1 METKRGLK
9 MGEYVYCIIARKEAP
24 KTFDVKGID
33 DKEVRTI
40 NYNDLT
46 AVVSEAPVKEYE
58 PNEENIAKHKEVS
71 LAVLKNHTVLPVAFG
86 MVFKNKGVLTST
98 MRKVY
103 ALLKRNLRLI
113 DNKIELGIKVIFPV
127 NEEELKNLL
136 KGKTADE
143 FRKEC
148 EKEFIETLSK
158 AAVASNKGKLFSER
172 LVLNRHFLVDK
183 KRINEFSE
191 VLGKLKDNYATLKI
205 KYTGPW
211 PPYNFV
217 DIKIISKG
225 R

>member
-1 METKRGLK
+1 

-33 DKEVRTI
+33 NKEIYTI

-86 MVFKNKGVLTST
+86 MVFKNKGILTST

-103 ALLKRNLRLI
+103 ALLKRSLRLI
-113 DNKIELGIKVIFPV
+113 DNKIELGVKAIFPV
-127 NEEELKNLL
+127 DEEGLKNLL
-136 KGKTADE
+136 KGKTVEE
-143 FRKEC
+143 FRKEY
-148 EKEFIETLSK
+148 ESEIVETLGK
-158 AAVASNKGKLFSER
+158 VAVESSKGKLFSEK
-172 LVLNRHFLVDK
+172 LALNLSFLVNKDK
-183 KRINEFSE
+183 MDEFSKT
-191 VLGKLKDNYATLKI
+191 LGELNDKYPTLKI

-217 DIKIISKG
+217 DIKIMSKG

>member
-1 METKRGLK
+1 
-9 MGEYVYCIIARKEAP
+9 MGEYVYCIIARNKAS
-24 KTFDVKGID
+24 KTFDVKGVN
-33 DKEVRTI
+33 DKEVYMV

-86 MVFKNKGVLTST
+86 MVFKNRGILTST

-113 DNKIELGIKVIFPV
+113 DNKIELGVKAIFPV
-127 NEEELKNLL
+127 DEEGLKNLL
-136 KGKTADE
+136 KGKTVEE
-143 FRKEC
+143 FRKEYAS
-148 EKEFIETLSK
+148 EVVETLGK
-158 AAVASNKGKLFSER
+158 AAVESSKGKLFSEK
-172 LVLNRHFLVDK
+172 LALNLSFLVNKDK
-183 KRINEFSE
+183 MDEFSKT
-191 VLGKLKDNYATLKI
+191 LGELNDKYPTLKI

-217 DIKIISKG
+217 DIKIMSKG

>member
-1 METKRGLK
+1 
-9 MGEYVYCIIARKEAP
+9 MGEYVYCIIARNKAS
-24 KTFDVKGID
+24 KTFDVKGVN
-33 DKEVRTI
+33 DKEVYMV

-86 MVFKNKGVLTST
+86 MVFKNRGILTST

-113 DNKIELGIKVIFPV
+113 DNKIELGVKAIFPV
-127 NEEELKNLL
+127 DEEGLKNLL
-136 KGKTADE
+136 KGKTVEE
-143 FRKEC
+143 FRKEY
-148 EKEFIETLSK
+148 ESEIVETLGK
-158 AAVASNKGKLFSER
+158 AAVESSKGKLFSEK
-172 LVLNRHFLVDK
+172 LALNLSFLVNKDK
-183 KRINEFSE
+183 MDEFSKT
-191 VLGKLKDNYATLKI
+191 LGELNDKYPTLKI

-217 DIKIISKG
+217 DIKIMSKG

>member
-1 METKRGLK
+1 
-9 MGEYVYCIIARKEAP
+9 MGKYVYCIIARKEAP

-33 DKEVRTI
+33 DKEVYTI

-86 MVFKNKGVLTST
+86 MVFKNKGILTST

-113 DNKIELGIKVIFPV
+113 DNKIELGVKAIFPAD
-127 NEEELKNLL
+127 EEGLKNLL
-136 KGKTADE
+136 KGKTVEE
-143 FRKEC
+143 FRKEY
-148 EKEFIETLSK
+148 ESEIVETLGK
-158 AAVASNKGKLFSER
+158 AAVESSKGKLFSEK
-172 LVLNRHFLVDK
+172 LALNLSFLVNKDK
-183 KRINEFSE
+183 MDEFSKT
-191 VLGKLKDNYATLKI
+191 LGELNDKYPTLKI

-217 DIKIISKG
+217 DIKIMSKG

>member
-1 METKRGLK
+1 
-9 MGEYVYCIIARKEAP
+9 MGEYVYCIIARNKAS
-24 KTFDVKGID
+24 KTFDVKGVN
-33 DKEVRTI
+33 DKEVYMV

-86 MVFKNKGVLTST
+86 MVFKNRGILTST

-113 DNKIELGIKVIFPV
+113 DNKIELGVKAIFPV
-127 NEEELKNLL
+127 DEEGLKNLL
-136 KGKTADE
+136 KGKTVEE
-143 FRKEC
+143 FRKEYAS
-148 EKEFIETLSK
+148 EVVETLGK
-158 AAVASNKGKLFSER
+158 AAVESSKGKLFSEK
-172 LVLNRHFLVDK
+172 LALNLSFLVNRDK
-183 KRINEFSE
+183 MDEFSKT
-191 VLGKLKDNYATLKI
+191 LGELNDKYPTLKI

-217 DIKIISKG
+217 DIKIMSKG